1 MIFKILLLIVLFLIA
16 AALIQIRDAIVALRN
31 DYKSQS
37 NLHYT
42 PLVAISSLIPGAIR
56 DLTSA
61 IKKVR

>member
-31 DYKSQS
+31 DYNSHS

-42 PLVAISSLIPGAIR
+42 PLVAISSLIPAAIR

-61 IKKVR
+61 IKKVK